1 MSCEVLKGVSDR
13 QCYPLKK
20 CHFKDMCKQSD
31 PTKSQVLFGTFSGR
45 VKKDEAAYTKILN
58 FAVWVSHLGRRRGRG
73 GQFDPW
79 TSDPHPLPP
88 HPSLTG
94 QDTPVL
100 YDPWQQLTCKT
111 QIFVV
116 NTNVNH
122 LFRLLYV

>member
-45 VKKDEAAYTKILN
+45 VEKDEAAYTKILN

-79 TSDPHPLPP
+79 TSDPHPLPNRP
-88 HPSLTG
+88 GHPSPLQPLATANL
-94 QDTPVL
+94 QHSNL
-100 YDPWQQLTCKT
+100 CCQHKCKS
-111 QIFVV
+111 FV
-116 NTNVNH
+116 
-122 LFRLLYV
+122 